1 MIESLLLLIGQLWG
15 LVLRKCKDFSAGGD
29 WMLNLGGT
37 VKARDLS
44 ALWNAVFQLQ
54 GLSALAG
61 HKEAENGKEPH
72 RVLMRPG

>member
-1 MIESLLLLIGQLWG
+1 
-15 LVLRKCKDFSAGGD
+15 
-29 WMLNLGGT
+29 MLNLGGT

-54 GLSALAG
+54 GLSALSG

-72 RVLMRPG
+72 RVLMTPGRFMLMRHLHTVIT